1 MLASIIVPI
10 NLAFAA
16 ANRGRQA
23 LRRGRAS
30 VVARRIA
37 TDVLTGVARAPRR
50 GRASVV
56 ARRIATDVLTG
67 VAGAPRC
74 GRASVVARIARA
86 LVVALLS
93 AACGGPAEPELV
105 ERFRLACARLA
116 AEAAEAGTPIVTGSD
131 GWYFAAGEV
140 AALGSE
146 AAGSDRAVAAIAAEA
161 ERLGRDGIE
170 LVVAPVPPKGVVYPD
185 RLAPA
190 LDVPIPVRRLDATLQ
205 DVYRDL
211 RARGVRVVDLTEAF
225 LRDRFHHEGPL
236 YCRQDSHW
244 SGVGCVAAAEIIGA
258 AVREL
263 AVLEEAP
270 AQPYGL
276 AWFTTPIRGDLWRHL
291 PQPPPREEIR
301 VRGVVAPEDPLL
313 APVARNGD
321 APVAVVGD
329 SHALVFH
336 GGEPHHARGAG
347 VADQLAFEL
356 RQPVALHADD
366 GSDPSG
372 DAENEPPSR
381 ATAALHA
388 DGSSPSGDPW
398 RLPPTG
404 KRTRVVIWIFAAAR
418 LLGGA

>member
-10 NLAFAA
+10 NLALAV
-16 ANRGRQA
+16 ANRGRTA
-23 LRRGRAS
+23 HRHGRICATRTASAAGDANRGRTARRRGRAS
-30 VVARRIA
+30 GI
-37 TDVLTGVARAPRR
+37 
-50 GRASVV
+50 
-56 ARRIATDVLTG
+56 
-67 VAGAPRC
+67 
-74 GRASVVARIARA
+74 ARIERA
-86 LVVALLS
+86 LAAALLS

-116 AEAAEAGTPIVTGSD
+116 AEAAEAGAPVVTGGD

-146 AAGSDRAVAAIAAEA
+146 AAGADGAVAAIAAEA
-161 ERLGRDGIE
+161 ERLGRGGVE
-170 LVVAPVPPKGVVYPD
+170 LVVAPVPPKGVIYPD

-263 AVLEEAP
+263 AVLEGAP

-276 AWFTTPIRGDLWRHL
+276 AWFTTPIRGDLWRRL
-291 PQPPPREEIR
+291 PQPPPREELR
-301 VRGVVAPEDPLL
+301 ARGVVAPEDPLL

-329 SHALVFH
+329 GHALVFH
-336 GGEPHHARGAG
+336 GGEPYHARGAG
-347 VADQLAFEL
+347 VADQLAFEF

-366 GSDPSG
+366 GSAPAG
-372 DAENEPPSR
+372 DVVARRQVPVPER
-381 ATAALHA
+381 LLHA
-388 DGSSPSGDPW
+388 DDGSAPAGDAW
-398 RLPPTG
+398 RLPATG
-404 KRTRVVIWIFAAAR
+404 ERTRAVIWIFAAAR
-418 LLGGA
+418 LLGGGG